1 MVFQCGAA
9 TTSGLYVFQLN
20 SMGTA
25 TEAVL
30 KVETL
35 NLRIFYSMKISNPKG
50 FGGSLSGI
58 LTARLL
64 VIA

>member
-35 NLRIFYSMKISNPKG
+35 KTYVFLLLNEKSQTRKVLA
-50 FGGSLSGI
+50 
-58 LTARLL
+58 AR
-64 VIA
+64 